1 MNAVPAASTMTSRTM
16 VLYDP
21 VFAAHDAGTGHPE
34 NPMRSTALIRTLE
47 ENRDTAG
54 LPRLEVCPAAL
65 RELEYC
71 HGSGYIELVRRRI
84 QEGRRSLGFPDTNV
98 GPGSWDAALNA
109 AGGAMAAVDAVLQ
122 GPAQSVFCVVR
133 PPGHHARPHQ
143 GMGFCIFNNVALA
156 ARHAQVVHGLERVL
170 IVDWDVHHGNGTQEI
185 FYEDPSVLFFSTH
198 QSNWYPYSGY
208 ADETGEGAGK
218 GYTINC
224 PFPYGT
230 DIAPIREAFLE
241 RLLPAARDFKPEL
254 VLISA
259 GFDALEADPLGGL
272 RLYPKDFAELT
283 EIVLEIAGA
292 SAQGRVVSLL
302 EGGYD
307 LDGLCRAA
315 LAHVHA
321 LMQG

>member
-1 MNAVPAASTMTSRTM
+1 MTAVPVGSTMASRTM

-21 VFAAHDAGTGHPE
+21 VFAVHNAGAGHPE
-34 NPMRSTALIRTLE
+34 SPMRYGALVRALE
-47 ENRDTAG
+47 DDRETAG
-54 LPRLEVCPAAL
+54 LPRLGVRPATL

-71 HGSGYIELVRRRI
+71 HGSGYIELVQRCI

-109 AGGAMAAVDAVLQ
+109 AGGAMAAVDAVMQ
-122 GPAQSVFCVVR
+122 GHAQSVFCVIR
-133 PPGHHARPHQ
+133 PPGHHGRPKQ
-143 GMGFCIFNNVALA
+143 GMGFCIFNNIALA

-208 ADETGEGAGK
+208 ADETGDGAGE
-218 GYTINC
+218 GFTINC

-230 DIAPIREAFLE
+230 DIAPVREAFLE

-259 GFDALEADPLGGL
+259 GFDALEADPLGGFCL
-272 RLYPKDFAELT
+272 HPEDFAELT
-283 EIVLEIAGA
+283 EIVLEIAAAG
-292 SAQGRVVSLL
+292 AQGRVVSLL
-302 EGGYD
+302 EGGYE

-321 LMQG
+321 LMHG